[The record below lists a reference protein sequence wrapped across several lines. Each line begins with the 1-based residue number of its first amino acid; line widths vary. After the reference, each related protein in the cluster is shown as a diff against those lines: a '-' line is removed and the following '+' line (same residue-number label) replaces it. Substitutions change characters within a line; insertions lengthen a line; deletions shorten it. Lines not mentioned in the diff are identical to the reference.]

1 MKKKNYIYPTIINI
15 QSETT
20 TFIMNSNRKDVNQS
34 GTKINTDQDHGSGNT
49 WESGCAKPNLWST
62 DNNNNLN

>member
-1 MKKKNYIYPTIINI
+1 MKKKNYMTPVIFNI
-15 QSETT
+15 LADTAN
-20 TFIMNSNRKDVNQS
+20 FIMASKDVNQS

>member
-1 MKKKNYIYPTIINI
+1 MTPVIFNI
-15 QSETT
+15 LADTAN
-20 TFIMNSNRKDVNQS
+20 FIMASKDVNQS

>member
-20 TFIMNSNRKDVNQS
+20 NFIMNSNRKDVNQS
-34 GTKINTDQDHGSGNT
+34 GTKINHGSGNT